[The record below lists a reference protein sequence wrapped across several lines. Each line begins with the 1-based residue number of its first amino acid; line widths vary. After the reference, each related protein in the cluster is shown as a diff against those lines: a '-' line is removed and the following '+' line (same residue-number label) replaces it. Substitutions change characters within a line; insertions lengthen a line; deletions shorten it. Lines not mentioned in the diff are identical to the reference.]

1 MGGATRGIIRVDFR
15 WVECTVVGD
24 GDAEAGSGEGVLEC
38 SVRIVSIEFTPGD
51 EEEAKA
57 RV

>member
-1 MGGATRGIIRVDFR
+1 MQYI
-15 WVECTVVGD
+15 
-24 GDAEAGSGEGVLEC
+24 AGSSPTDAKMRRKTTSKVNLRPHQTLPKEVFPD
-38 SVRIVSIEFTPGD
+38 VVSAEFTPGD